1 MYHVRRGQRI
11 RKRKEY
17 PLLLFGYHTKWRCHS
32 IHDQNTYLNQVDPPV
47 LWMHPE
53 DAAQRKI
60 TDGEIA
66 EIYNERGRMQIGIK
80 VTERIVKGAVAL
92 SEGGWFTPDQDGVD
106 KRGCINVLT
115 MSHRSTP
122 LAKANP
128 QHTNLVEVKKA
139 VTVKNVT
146 I

>member
-1 MYHVRRGQRI
+1 
-11 RKRKEY
+11 
-17 PLLLFGYHTKWRCHS
+17 
-32 IHDQNTYLNQVDPPV
+32 
-47 LWMHPE
+47 MHPE

-80 VTERIVKGAVAL
+80 VTAAGCKKAVAL